1 MERPGSVS
9 LMLFTCGACGTK
21 HWIPRALAVTCPVEA
36 CGAQPGQLCRD
47 LRSKDRTKTR
57 VQPHPE
63 REALL
68 P

>member
-1 MERPGSVS
+1 MT
-9 LMLFTCGACGTK
+9 LMQFTCGACGTK
-21 HWIPRALAVTCPVEA
+21 HWIPRALAVTCPVA
-36 CGAQPGQLCRD
+36 DCAAVPGQRCRD
-47 LRSKDRTKTR
+47 LRSKDPTARR